1 MDPRL
6 IMASIEQNR
15 KVMKGQIER
24 LQGFT
29 PPAIKKL
36 QGELSAGGLM
46 DSAVM
51 AHFQGALNAI
61 NAMTEVE
68 TKIRSSIHGESI
80 SQNVS
85 ATDQVIEA
93 EFKTIT

>member
-29 PPAIKKL
+29 PPGIKNL
-36 QGELSAGGLM
+36 QGELSAGALM

-51 AHFQGALNAI
+51 AHFQGALDAI

-68 TKIRSSIHGESI
+68 TKMRSSMLGECI
-80 SQNVS
+80 PQNVS
-85 ATDQVIEA
+85 TTDQAIEA